1 MLVFYLLKNDI
12 IFLSSFFIVD
22 FKIFLDF
29 FMSTLNKGIIIIII
43 IARVIL
49 SQLLKLLEAVL

>member
-1 MLVFYLLKNDI
+1 
-12 IFLSSFFIVD
+12 
-22 FKIFLDF
+22 
-29 FMSTLNKGIIIIII
+29 MSTLNKGIIIIIIIII